1 MGPTKVIVKGVSGN
15 YEAKNRKLVKNGL
28 TTPEELQDY
37 ANHHYISLPVVD
49 KAGQPWLLEGEPI
62 YFTGQAV

>member
-1 MGPTKVIVKGVSGN
+1 MEPTKVIVKVFAI
-15 YEAKNRKLVKNGL
+15 YEAKTGKFIRDGL
-28 TTPEELQDY
+28 AIYEELQDY